1 MAAVTGLDTLAAKNS
16 LMVVDE
22 PSLKLQGQCV
32 CLLLYHIYLFS
43 RNSDLG
49 KRSEKK
55 TSGYN
60 EFGTISLWTPPPTI
74 SSEKSNS
81 ENCSQYRYPP
91 SLKK

>member
-43 RNSDLG
+43 RNSDLA
-49 KRSEKK
+49 
-55 TSGYN
+55 TSFREEDIN
-60 EFGTISLWTPPPTI
+60 MF
-74 SSEKSNS
+74 
-81 ENCSQYRYPP
+81 
-91 SLKK
+91 

>member
-55 TSGYN
+55 TVDIMN
-60 EFGTISLWTPPPTI
+60 LALFPFGPPL
-74 SSEKSNS
+74 
-81 ENCSQYRYPP
+81 PP
-91 SLKK
+91 